1 LNQQKLLILDLDET
15 LIHGAKEKLDYE
27 PACVAPWC
35 FLYKR
40 PYVEEFMDFCKEHF
54 KVAIWTTASPEHA
67 EMALGQI
74 CEADYPFE
82 FIWTA
87 NRCTQVRDKVG
98 MYDFGIGYHWVK
110 DLKKIKRRG
119 FKLEQTI
126 MVDDT
131 PSMLERQ
138 YGNLVPIKRF
148 KGEPDDHELIRL
160 IEYLKRLINEPNIR
174 KVEKRFWRESTYC
187 TSGINL

>member
-1 LNQQKLLILDLDET
+1 LNQRKLLILDLDET

-40 PYVEEFMDFCKEHF
+40 PHVEDFMNFCKEHF

-67 EMALGQI
+67 EMALSEI
-74 CEADYPFE
+74 CEPDYPFK
-82 FIWTA
+82 FIWTSS
-87 NRCTQVRDKVG
+87 RCTQARDRIG
-98 MYDFGIGYHWVK
+98 MDDYGSGYHWVK
-110 DLKKIKRRG
+110 DLKKVKRLG
-119 FKLEQTI
+119 FNLDQTI

-138 YGNLVPIKRF
+138 YGNLVQIKRF
-148 KGEPDDHELIRL
+148 KGDPDDAELSKLMHYL
-160 IEYLKRLINEPNIR
+160 IELKEEKNIR
-174 KVEKRFWRESTYC
+174 TVEKRYW
-187 TSGINL
+187 N

>member
-1 LNQQKLLILDLDET
+1 MSQKKLLILDLDET
-15 LIHGAKEKLDYE
+15 LIHGAKEKLNYE

-40 PYVEEFMDFCKEHF
+40 PFVEEFLTFCKEHF

-74 CEADYPFE
+74 CEPDYPFE
-82 FIWTA
+82 FIWTS
-87 NRCTQVRDKVG
+87 NRCTQARDRIG
-98 MYDFGIGYHWVK
+98 MDDYGSGYHWVK
-110 DLKKIKRRG
+110 DLKKVKRLG
-119 FKLEQTI
+119 FNLEQTI

-148 KGEPDDHELIRL
+148 KGDQNDSELL
-160 IEYLKRLINEPNIR
+160 KLMGYLLKLSGEQNIR
-174 KVEKRFWRESTYC
+174 AVNKMSWNA
-187 TSGINL
+187 G

>member
-1 LNQQKLLILDLDET
+1 MSQKKLLILDLDET
-15 LIHGAKEKLDYE
+15 LIHGAKEKLNYE

-40 PYVEEFMDFCKEHF
+40 PFVEEFLTFCKEHF

-74 CEADYPFE
+74 CEPDYPFE
-82 FIWTA
+82 FIWTS
-87 NRCTQVRDKVG
+87 NRCTQARDRLG
-98 MYDFGIGYHWVK
+98 MDDYGSGYHWVK
-110 DLKKIKRRG
+110 DLKKVKRLG

-126 MVDDT
+126 MLDDT

-138 YGNLVPIKRF
+138 YSNLIPIKRF
-148 KGEPDDHELIRL
+148 KGESEDRELL
-160 IEYLKRLINEPNIR
+160 KLMEYLMLLKSEPNIR
-174 KVEKRFWRESTYC
+174 KVEKRFWTC
-187 TSGINL
+187 P

>member
-1 LNQQKLLILDLDET
+1 LNQRKLLILDLDES

-27 PACVAPWC
+27 PACIAAWC

-40 PYVEEFMDFCKEHF
+40 PFVEEFMHFCKEHF

-67 EMALGQI
+67 EMALEQI
-74 CEADYPFE
+74 CAPDYPFE

-87 NRCTQVRDKVG
+87 SRCTQARDRIG
-98 MYDFGIGYHWVK
+98 MDDYGSGYHWIK
-110 DLKKIKRRG
+110 DLKKVKRLG
-119 FKLEQTI
+119 FNLDQTI

-138 YGNLVPIKRF
+138 YGSLVQIKRF
-148 KGEPDDHELIRL
+148 KGNLGDEELPKLMHYL
-160 IEYLKRLINEPNIR
+160 IDLKGEGDIR
-174 KVEKRFWRESTYC
+174 KIEKRGW
-187 TSGINL
+187 NV

>member
-1 LNQQKLLILDLDET
+1 MSQKKLLILDLDET
-15 LIHGAKEKLDYE
+15 LIHGAKDKLNYE
-27 PACVAPWC
+27 PACVVPWC

-40 PYVEEFMDFCKEHF
+40 PFVEEFLAFCKEHF

-74 CEADYPFE
+74 CESDYPFE
-82 FIWTA
+82 FIWTS
-87 NRCTQVRDKVG
+87 NRCTQARDRLG
-98 MYDFGIGYHWVK
+98 MDDYGSGYHWVK
-110 DLKKIKRRG
+110 DLKKVKRLG

-138 YGNLVPIKRF
+138 YGNLIKIKRF
-148 KGEPDDHELIRL
+148 KGDLEDQELL
-160 IEYLKRLINEPNIR
+160 SLMEYLKVLNHESNIR
-174 KVEKRFWRESTYC
+174 KVEKRLWES
-187 TSGINL
+187 SFD

>member
-1 LNQQKLLILDLDET
+1 MSLLVLL
-15 LIHGAKEKLDYE
+15 HGA
-27 PACVAPWC
+27 
-35 FLYKR
+35 FSKR
-40 PYVEEFMDFCKEHF
+40 PHVEEFMDFCKEHF

-67 EMALGQI
+67 EMVLEQI
-74 CEADYPFE
+74 CEPNYPFE

-87 NRCTQVRDKVG
+87 SRCTQARDRIG
-98 MYDFGIGYHWVK
+98 MDDYGSGYHWIK
-110 DLKKIKRRG
+110 DLKKVKRLG

-148 KGEPDDHELIRL
+148 KGEPEDRELL
-160 IEYLKRLINEPNIR
+160 KLMEYLMLLKSEPNIR
-174 KVEKRFWRESTYC
+174 KLEKRFWVRIS
-187 TSGINL
+187 

>member
-1 LNQQKLLILDLDET
+1 MTEKKLLILDVDET
-15 LIHGAKEKLDYE
+15 LIHGAKEKLGYE

-40 PYVEEFMDFCKEHF
+40 PHVEEFMDFCKEHF

-67 EMALGQI
+67 EMVLEQI
-74 CEADYPFE
+74 CEPNYPFE

-87 NRCTQVRDKVG
+87 SRCTQARDRIG
-98 MYDFGIGYHWVK
+98 MDDYGSGYHWIK
-110 DLKKIKRRG
+110 DLKKVKRLG

-148 KGEPDDHELIRL
+148 KGEPEDRELL
-160 IEYLKRLINEPNIR
+160 KLMEYLMLLKSEPNIR
-174 KVEKRFWRESTYC
+174 KLEKRFWVRIS
-187 TSGINL
+187 